1 MSFFHIRTQLGKAA
15 IFYFSI
21 IVIKWMHYVSSFV
34 CTQLMGIVSGSL
46 RKLCRLQRTI
56 HKHVKMEVNEL
67 TRDPQNDVDKR
78 QMTPAA
84 CMAAWVCHAQR
95 MAAVSIMC

>member
-1 MSFFHIRTQLGKAA
+1 
-15 IFYFSI
+15 
-21 IVIKWMHYVSSFV
+21 
-34 CTQLMGIVSGSL
+34 
-46 RKLCRLQRTI
+46 
-56 HKHVKMEVNEL
+56 MEVNEL